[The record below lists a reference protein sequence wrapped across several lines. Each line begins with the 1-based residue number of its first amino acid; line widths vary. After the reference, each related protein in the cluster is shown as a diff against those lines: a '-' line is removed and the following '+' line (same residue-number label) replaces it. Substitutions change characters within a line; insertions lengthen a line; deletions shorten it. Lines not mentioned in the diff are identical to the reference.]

1 MKYNLLIAV
10 GASLVGAVSVQ
21 GAEDWSEDFTGDVIV
36 KKAEATVMVDI
47 VAGSDYNIRADRPRR
62 QERLALDV
70 GEPFGGRL
78 GLRVTTPFRASNQIA
93 LCYKIETNTP
103 TAN

>member
-1 MKYNLLIAV
+1 
-10 GASLVGAVSVQ
+10 
-21 GAEDWSEDFTGDVIV
+21 
-36 KKAEATVMVDI
+36 VDL